1 VLLSTN
7 IIERERGRREKER
20 ERGLGLLMV
29 GLSFFLD
36 FFFIPILGYPSLI

>member
-1 VLLSTN
+1 LSLALVLFSTN

-29 GLSFFLD
+29 GPPFFLD
-36 FFFIPILGYPSLI
+36 FFSFQF